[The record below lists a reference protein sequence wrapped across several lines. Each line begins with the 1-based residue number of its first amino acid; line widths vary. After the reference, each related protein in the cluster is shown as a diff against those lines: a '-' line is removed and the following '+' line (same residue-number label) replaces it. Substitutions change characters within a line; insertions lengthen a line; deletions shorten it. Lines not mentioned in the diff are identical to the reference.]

1 MSETTKPNLSDV
13 AETLLI
19 PLCYRAIET
28 QRPDAMIK
36 DEKAVELIKQLSSDG
51 PIRYDSGWIK
61 QTPMAE
67 ANKVLRI
74 MLTREMDRYARD
86 FLSRHP
92 EAVVVHIG
100 CGLDSRFDRV
110 DNGQVEWYD
119 LDVPDVIDLRRKLVG
134 DEGKRYHLLGCSVL
148 EPAWL
153 EAVRVHRGRPFLFLA
168 EGVFM
173 YFTEAQVKSLVLTL
187 RDHFP
192 GAELVFDGWRPFEI
206 WIGNRVLGGLL
217 RWGFWHGREL
227 EGWSGPSTALRA
239 CPERSEGA
247 GPSTSVTAGGIR
259 LLDEWGYFDR
269 PEPRLHSFRW
279 MAPIFRLFKP
289 MRIFHFRLGEAMG

>member
-1 MSETTKPNLSDV
+1 MSETITQDLSGV
-13 AETLLI
+13 PETLLI
-19 PLCYRAIET
+19 PLCYRAMET

-36 DEKAVELIKQLSSDG
+36 DEKAVELIKRLSSDG
-51 PIRYDSGWIK
+51 PIRYDSDWLK

-67 ANKVLRI
+67 SNKIMRI
-74 MLTREMDRYARD
+74 MLTREVDRYARD
-86 FLSRHP
+86 FLGRHP

-100 CGLDSRFDRV
+100 CGLDARFERV

-119 LDVPDVIDLRRKLVG
+119 LDLPEVITLRRKLIG
-134 DEGKRYHLLGCSVL
+134 GEGGRYHLLGCSML

-173 YFTEAQVKSLVLTL
+173 YFAEAQVKSLVLTL

-192 GAELVFDGWRPFEI
+192 GAELVFDAWRPFEI
-206 WIGNRVLGGLL
+206 WLGNFVLGGLL
-217 RWGFWHGREL
+217 RWGFWRGQEL
-227 EGWSGPSTALRA
+227 GGWGD
-239 CPERSEGA
+239 
-247 GPSTSVTAGGIR
+247 GIR

-269 PEPRLHSFRW
+269 PEPRLHPFRW
-279 MAPIFRLFKP
+279 MAPIFRLLKP
-289 MRIFHFRLGEAMG
+289 MRIFHFRLGEAVG

>member
-1 MSETTKPNLSDV
+1 MPETTDRDLSGV
-13 AETLLI
+13 SETLLI

-28 QRPDAMIK
+28 QRPDALIK
-36 DEKAVELIKQLSSDG
+36 DEKAVELVKQLSSDG
-51 PIRYDSGWIK
+51 PIRYDSDWIK

-110 DNGQVEWYD
+110 DNGLVEWYD
-119 LDVPDVIDLRRKLVG
+119 LDVPDVIGLRRKLIG
-134 DEGKRYHLLGCSVL
+134 DEGERYHLLGCSVL

-153 EAVRVHRGRPFLFLA
+153 EVVRVHRGRPFLFLA
-168 EGVFM
+168 EGVLM
-173 YFTEAQVKSLVLTL
+173 YFEKAQVKWLVLTL

-192 GAELVFDGWRPFEI
+192 GAELVFDAWRPFEI
-206 WIGNRVLGGLL
+206 WIGNLLLGGLL
-217 RWGFWHGREL
+217 RWGFWRGQEL
-227 EGWSGPSTALRA
+227 EGWGD
-239 CPERSEGA
+239 
-247 GPSTSVTAGGIR
+247 GIR

-269 PEPRLHSFRW
+269 PEPRMDSFRW

-289 MRIFHFRLGEAMG
+289 MRIFHFQLGKAAG

>member
-1 MSETTKPNLSDV
+1 MSETKDQALSGV

-51 PIRYDSGWIK
+51 SIRYDSDWIK

-67 ANKVLRI
+67 SNKVMRI
-74 MLTREMDRYARD
+74 MLTREMDRYTRD

-92 EAVVVHIG
+92 EAVVVHVG
-100 CGLDSRFDRV
+100 CGLDSRFDRLAER
-110 DNGQVEWYD
+110 NSQVEWYD
-119 LDVPDVIDLRRKLVG
+119 LDLPEVIELRRKLIG
-134 DEGKRYHLLGCSVL
+134 DEGGRYHLLSCSVL
-148 EPAWL
+148 EEAWL
-153 EAVRVHRGRPFLFLA
+153 EAVRMHRGRPFLFLA

-192 GAELVFDGWRPFEI
+192 GAELVFDGFSPLVVWAN
-206 WIGNRVLGGLL
+206 NRVLKRAKIHAHYSFALMNGKD
-217 RWGFWHGREL
+217 L
-227 EGWSGPSTALRA
+227 EGWG
-239 CPERSEGA
+239 
-247 GPSTSVTAGGIR
+247 GGIR
-259 LLDEWGYFDR
+259 LLKEWRYFDCD
-269 PEPRLHSFRW
+269 EPRLANVRW
-279 MAPIFRLFKP
+279 ARHIPLLAKSSG
-289 MRIFHFRLGEAMG
+289 IFHYRLGGST

>member
-1 MSETTKPNLSDV
+1 MSETPHQDLSGV
-13 AETLLI
+13 AGTLLI
-19 PLCYRAIET
+19 TLYIRAIES
-28 QRPDAMIK
+28 QRPDALIK
-36 DEKAVELIKQLSSDG
+36 DERAEELVRQLD
-51 PIRYDSGWIK
+51 
-61 QTPMAE
+61 QET
-67 ANKVLRI
+67 LRKTAA
-74 MLTREMDRYARD
+74 LTEDFGRVVVILKGREFDRYARD

-100 CGLDSRFDRV
+100 CGLDSRFDHVAER
-110 DNGQVEWYD
+110 NSQVEWYD
-119 LDVPDVIDLRRKLVG
+119 LDSPDVIELRRKLIG
-134 DEGKRYHLLGCSVL
+134 DEGGRYHLLGCSVL

-192 GAELVFDGWRPFEI
+192 GAELVFDAWRPFEI
-206 WIGNRVLGGLL
+206 WLGNFVLGGLL
-217 RWGFWHGREL
+217 RWGFWRGQEL
-227 EGWSGPSTALRA
+227 EGWGD
-239 CPERSEGA
+239 
-247 GPSTSVTAGGIR
+247 GIR

-279 MAPIFRLFKP
+279 MAPIFRLLKP
-289 MRIFHFRLGEAMG
+289 FRVFHFQLGKAAR

>member
-1 MSETTKPNLSDV
+1 MPETAHPHLSGL

-28 QRPDAMIK
+28 QRPDALIK
-36 DEKAVELIKQLSSDG
+36 DEKAVELVKQLSSDG
-51 PIRYDSGWIK
+51 PIRYDSDWIK

-67 ANKVLRI
+67 ANKVMRI
-74 MLTREMDRYARD
+74 MLTREMDRYAWE

-92 EAVVVHIG
+92 QAVVVHIG

-110 DNGQVEWYD
+110 AEHNSQVEWYD
-119 LDVPDVIDLRRKLVG
+119 LDLPEVIELRRRFIG
-134 DEGKRYHLLGCSVL
+134 DEGGRYHLIGCSVL

-153 EAVRVHRGRPFLFLA
+153 EAVRVYRGRPFLFLA

-173 YFTEAQVKSLVLTL
+173 YFSEAQVKALVLTL

-192 GAELVFDGWRPFEI
+192 GAELVFDAWSPFEI
-206 WIGNRVLGGLL
+206 WLGNFVLGGLL
-217 RWGFWHGREL
+217 RWGIW
-227 EGWSGPSTALRA
+227 
-239 CPERSEGA
+239 RSQEIECWGSA
-247 GPSTSVTAGGIR
+247 SFGSASIR

-289 MRIFHFRLGEAMG
+289 FRVFHFQLGEAVT